1 VSGAGASFQVLSYSS
16 SYLVPT
22 QVGKLHLVDLA
33 GSERQ
38 GKTGAAGERL
48 KEASKINLS
57 LSALGNVISALVSRV
72 EWMPTGADCVVGRS
86 TVKHLPHCGHAFSRS
101 L

>member
-1 VSGAGASFQVLSYSS
+1 M
-16 SYLVPT
+16 
-22 QVGKLHLVDLA
+22 DLA

-57 LSALGNVISALVSRV
+57 LSALGNVISALVSSHAGMDNRAEGILQGSRHGKAGSAPTTGMLGLHIPFPRAPLFIMNAAGGWQERV
-72 EWMPTGADCVVGRS
+72 CAVP
-86 TVKHLPHCGHAFSRS
+86 
-101 L
+101 